1 MAKKVKKGFGKQPPK
16 QDVNQLFATAVSYH
30 QQQLFEQA
38 LIAYQQVLNLQPNRI
53 EALINLGSVY
63 KNLGKISEAIN
74 CYRQALKLNSNSAEL
89 WYNFANTLQTQGN
102 TKEAINAYRQAIELS
117 PNLAAA
123 YFNLAKLLQ
132 EQENYTE
139 AAEYYRHTIQL
150 QPNLARAYT
159 NLGNTLKALD
169 KLDEAISAHNKAI
182 EIQPNYAEAY
192 YNLGNAFKAKKQ
204 FPEAIK
210 AYESSLQLNP
220 NFTEA
225 QLNLASTYEII
236 EENEKAEIILK
247 QIITKNPNS
256 KSAHLSLG
264 KILQK
269 RKEYSPAE
277 SHYRYCLQLEN
288 EDKEALESLITLWQI
303 QRKFEEAISF
313 LETSINRHSQN
324 ALPYYYLG
332 SIYNEMGRYNDSI
345 PTLRQAIQLDSKL
358 AVAYN
363 NLGYA
368 LSQVSQLSEA
378 ITACDEAIKIKPEL
392 VAAWVN
398 KGYAL
403 NNQGCVKE
411 AGKCFREVLKLEPNY
426 YVGHSNLLYSLNYD
440 SANTPEFIAN
450 AHRQWGEDF
459 AVNITT
465 PKTYPN
471 FPDPNR
477 KLRIG
482 YVSPDFRQHS
492 VAYFIEPVLQQHNKQ
507 EFEVFSYAN
516 VTLPDAVTDRLRNL
530 TDHWCDISQINDDD
544 LAEKIQEDGIDILVD
559 LAGHTG
565 NNRLLTFLRKPA
577 PVQVTYLGY
586 PNTTGSNRIDYR
598 LTDSWADPA
607 GLTDAYYSE
616 ELIRLPRCF
625 LCYKPALTA
634 PQVSELP
641 AKIIN
646 RVTFGSFN
654 NLPKIT
660 PEVIALWS
668 QILHSVPNS
677 RIILKIRWFD
687 DEKNRE
693 RYLTM
698 FAENG
703 IKNNQVKLIGLIPDS
718 SHHLA
723 FYGNIDIGLDPF
735 PYHGTTTTCEALWM
749 GVPVISLAGN
759 THASRVGVSLL
770 STVGMP
776 ELIATTKEEYVSKA
790 VNLAGDLNKLSELRS
805 QMRERVASSPLC
817 DAVSHTK
824 VIEETYR
831 KFWEKY
837 CFQKQA
843 SM

>member
-1 MAKKVKKGFGKQPPK
+1 MAKQVKKGFGKQPP
-16 QDVNQLFATAVSYH
+16 QHDVNQLFATAVSYH
-30 QQQLFEQA
+30 QKQLFEQA

-53 EALINLGSVY
+53 EALINLGSIY

-74 CYRQALKLNSNSAEL
+74 CYRQALKLNSNSGEL
-89 WYNFANTLQTQGN
+89 WYNFGNTLQTQGN
-102 TKEAINAYRQAIELS
+102 FDEAINAYRQAIKLS

-139 AAEYYRHTIQL
+139 AAEYYQHTIQL

-204 FPEAIK
+204 YPEAIK
-210 AYESSLQLNP
+210 AYNFSLQLNP

-225 QLNLASTYEII
+225 QLNLASTYEIL
-236 EENEKAEIILK
+236 EENEKAENILK
-247 QIITKNPNS
+247 KLILQNSNS

-264 KILQK
+264 KLLHK
-269 RKEYSPAE
+269 RKKYSTAE

-288 EDKEALESLITLWQI
+288 EDKEALEALINIWQI
-303 QRKFEEAISF
+303 QRKYEEAISF
-313 LETSINRHSQN
+313 LKSEINSRPSN
-324 ALPYYYLG
+324 SLPYYYLG

-345 PTLRQAIQLDSKL
+345 PALRQAIQLDSKL
-358 AVAYN
+358 ANAYN

-378 ITACDEAIKIKPEL
+378 INACEEALKINPEL

-411 AGKCFREVLKLEPNY
+411 AGECFREVVKLEPNY

-440 SANTPEFIAN
+440 STHTPETIAN

-459 AVNITT
+459 AANITP
-465 PKTYPN
+465 PKTYQN
-471 FPDPNR
+471 VRDPNR

-492 VAYFIEPVLQQHNKQ
+492 VAYFIEPILQHHNKQ
-507 EFEVFSYAN
+507 EFEIFGYAN
-516 VTLPDAVTDRLRNL
+516 VSLPDAVTQRLQNL
-530 TDHWCDISQINDDD
+530 TDNWCDVSQLSDDN
-544 LAEKIQEDGIDILVD
+544 LSEKIQEDGIDILID

-577 PVQVTYLGY
+577 PVQLTYLGY
-586 PNTTGSNRIDYR
+586 PNTTGTDRIDYR
-598 LTDSWADPA
+598 ITDNWADPA

-625 LCYKPALTA
+625 LCYQPSPTA
-634 PQVSELP
+634 PPVSELP

-646 RVTFGSFN
+646 RITFGSFN

-687 DEKNRE
+687 DEKTRQ

-703 IKNNQVKLIGLIPDS
+703 IENERIKLIGLIPDS

-723 FYGNIDIGLDPF
+723 FYGNIDIALDPF

-770 STVGMP
+770 SSVEMS
-776 ELIATTKEEYVSKA
+776 ELIATTKEEYLTKA
-790 VNLAGDLNKLSELRS
+790 VNLARDLNKLSELRS
-805 QMRERVASSPLC
+805 QMRQRLASSPLC
-817 DAVSHTK
+817 DPISHTK
-824 VIEETYR
+824 IMEETYR
-831 KFWEKY
+831 QLWKKY
-837 CFQKQA
+837 CLSFPE
-843 SM
+843 